1 MIPDEGLLFDF
12 ACYGCAHLACPATL
26 FLRIRQ
32 IVKSA
37 VQIEQEIC
45 PRCSSCSPYRDKLDT
60 HVTVLRIL
68 CWSPHNRTPTTTYLW
83 SFEPFEW
90 METIS
95 LQRVSEYAKK
105 FVGTKETTLEHH
117 ILHVHDDDVDF

>member
-1 MIPDEGLLFDF
+1 MPGLYFTNELMIPDEGLLFDF

-68 CWSPHNRTPTTTYLW
+68 C
-83 SFEPFEW
+83 
-90 METIS
+90 
-95 LQRVSEYAKK
+95 
-105 FVGTKETTLEHH
+105 
-117 ILHVHDDDVDF
+117 

>member
-1 MIPDEGLLFDF
+1 
-12 ACYGCAHLACPATL
+12 
-26 FLRIRQ
+26 
-32 IVKSA
+32 
-37 VQIEQEIC
+37 
-45 PRCSSCSPYRDKLDT
+45 
-60 HVTVLRIL
+60 
-68 CWSPHNRTPTTTYLW
+68 
-83 SFEPFEW
+83 